1 MQQIIQK
8 INKLRQQ
15 SGNEQLNY
23 LKGISKE
30 SVLKEILEYTYD
42 PDRMYKIDTGKYDS
56 VIIKQGLIKRRLKDF
71 FTLSDWKKFTELL
84 DEFVEKRACNENDVR
99 VIKYFITGFQDLEVQ
114 NFLKM
119 VLFKDLRLNLG
130 IKKLQMVFR
139 DFCNKPEV
147 QLADN
152 YKGEVFT
159 NGYYSRKFDGKR
171 MYIMDGIAYS
181 RSNKPCK
188 VEPIKHILDQLN
200 ELLAESVFDGE
211 ILYFGE
217 KGQEDFQ
224 KGISLTASDDRL
236 KDCDNLYYVIFDA
249 LNKWDFLNKET
260 QVPFTMIYDLLLDM
274 FDAKPSTRF
283 GYSVLDTKFPN
294 ILIARQCMDSNDLEQ
309 LRKINNWEGLMY
321 RDGDKPYQFKRTKSL
336 LKIKAMQDGEF
347 KIHSISLGSGKN
359 EGRLGALNIIYK
371 HSLVGVGS
379 GFTDEDRDIITA
391 NSKIF
396 LDDKFVEDF
405 SVKVQYFEETTD
417 ANGNPS
423 LRFPVFVCFRNNKTC
438 EEFTP
443 LQILEFCREGA
454 K

>member
-294 ILIARQCMDSNDLEQ
+294 ILIARQCMDSKDLEQ

-336 LKIKAMQDGEF
+336 LKIKDGEF

>member
-139 DFCNKPEV
+139 DFCNKPQV
-147 QLADN
+147 QLAEN
-152 YKGEVFT
+152 YTGQEFA
-159 NGYYSRKFDGKR
+159 NGLYSRKFDGKR
-171 MYIMDGIAYS
+171 MYIMDGVAYS

-188 VEPIKHILDQLN
+188 QAPIQHILDALPHYVRD
-200 ELLAESVFDGE
+200 LVFDGE
-211 ILYFGE
+211 ILYFD
-217 KGQEDFQ
+217 GQGNEDFQ
-224 KGISLTASDDRL
+224 KGISLTASDDRTL
-236 KDCDNLYYVIFDA
+236 ECNNLYYVIFDMIRIDKFKLKEQHIPFESAYKA
-249 LNKWDFLNKET
+249 LCE
-260 QVPFTMIYDLLLDM
+260 LLG
-274 FDAKPSTRF
+274 AQSSSRF
-283 GYSVLDTKFPN
+283 GYSVLETDIPN
-294 ILIARQCMDSNDLEQ
+294 VLIARQEHDLYIFQYE
-309 LRKINNWEGLMY
+309 KANKKWEGLMY
-321 RDGDKPYQFKRTKSL
+321 RDGDACYQFKRTKSL
-336 LKIKAMQDGEF
+336 LKIKDMQDGEF
-347 KIHSISLGSGKN
+347 TLVDMETGTGRN
-359 EGRLGALNIIYK
+359 TNRLGRLTIDFKGNN
-371 HSLVGVGS
+371 VGVGS
-379 GFTDEDRDIITA
+379 GFTDEDRHLIWENRGIF
-391 NSKIF
+391 NSTPFKAAF
-396 LDDKFVEDF
+396 D
-405 SVKVQYFEETTD
+405 VKVQYFNETKD
-417 ANGNPS
+417 AEGKDS
-423 LRFPVFVCFRNNKTC
+423 LRFPVFLCFRHTYTK

-443 LQILEFCREGA
+443 EQALEWCREAG